1 MYAAEMWKQSM
12 FTLALYVKGKSTNFT
27 NQSLLTGLGEC
38 CICVKKSLT
47 EVMSLES
54 SDVT

>member
-27 NQSLLTGLGEC
+27 NQSLFTGLGEC
-38 CICVKKSLT
+38 CICVKKSLS